1 VVAVWASTFVFT
13 KEAFEEISPLA
24 FAFVRFL
31 GITLLA
37 FVALAVSKQAGDS
50 RWRIRRVDLP
60 RLALVGVCG
69 YTLYQV
75 GFLLGLERTSAFSS
89 SLLISTVP
97 LFTLVLLASS
107 GERPPLGA
115 WVGVVVGLIGTA
127 VFLLDKLGS
136 PGSLAGDVL
145 SLVAAISFAAYGVM
159 NRPLVTRY
167 PTVTYTAYT
176 TVAGAIPLLLIS
188 APAAVAQNWHAV
200 SLGSWLLVGY
210 MIVLPVYV
218 AYMVW
223 NWGISRRGAATASR
237 YALLQPVLT
246 GLLSSLLLGEVF
258 DVPKIIGALLILFG
272 LVALQ
277 QPAWLRRLPALQ
289 GSVTPSRSRNA

>member
-1 VVAVWASTFVFT
+1 
-13 KEAFEEISPLA
+13 
-24 FAFVRFL
+24 
-31 GITLLA
+31 
-37 FVALAVSKQAGDS
+37 
-50 RWRIRRVDLP
+50 
-60 RLALVGVCG
+60 
-69 YTLYQV
+69 
-75 GFLLGLERTSAFSS
+75 
-89 SLLISTVP
+89 
-97 LFTLVLLASS
+97 
-107 GERPPLGA
+107 
-115 WVGVVVGLIGTA
+115 
-127 VFLLDKLGS
+127 
-136 PGSLAGDVL
+136 
-145 SLVAAISFAAYGVM
+145 M
-159 NRPLVTRY
+159 NRPLVKRY

-176 TVAGAIPLLLIS
+176 TIAGAIPLLLIS

-210 MIVLPVYV
+210 MIVLPVYI

-223 NWGISRRGAATASR
+223 NWGISRRGAATASS

-289 GSVTPSRSRNA
+289 GSVKPSRSRNALAARASRAPFGRTTDRLRRRSSPGTSTMPTWPRSARRAARRSRSTQTA